1 MISDEN
7 AVVGLPMYLMVAIIV
22 AAVILAIF
30 SLSIYNVWLDA
41 QFHQVESEIETIIS
55 EAENMFAYADNGTLI
70 TVHVEFLSSMKYLV
84 FGDLP
89 QNGIAEPTNLTFKE
103 NTSNSYYFVMND
115 GRISTAHSPV
125 RFSSDDINE
134 IAVFYPGVYDVTLEL
149 DKVDGRTYVK
159 IY

>member
-1 MISDEN
+1 
-7 AVVGLPMYLMVAIIV
+7 
-22 AAVILAIF
+22 
-30 SLSIYNVWLDA
+30 
-41 QFHQVESEIETIIS
+41 
-55 EAENMFAYADNGTLI
+55 
-70 TVHVEFLSSMKYLV
+70 MKYLV
-84 FGDLP
+84 FGGLP

-115 GRISTAHSPV
+115 GRILTAHSPV

-149 DKVDGRTYVK
+149 DKVDGGTYVK